1 MVPLHINCS
10 TETFEIDYIVVHYDR
25 WYRWK
30 HSGDL
35 GTVLFSFFLFLSLF
49 WITYLKMYL
58 QATDCDKKALHSEG
72 FKSDP
77 SSVSTTSIIAAQWC
91 EMMDWLSSD
100 SDMCC
105 HSVIERQQLK
115 LCTAVED
122 SANIHDTPSDGEV
135 YTCTDWKDPQIF
147 CMWGFVP
154 LSSNSLLVFE
164 KL

>member
-1 MVPLHINCS
+1 M
-10 TETFEIDYIVVHYDR
+10 IDDTAENIV
-25 WYRWK
+25 
-30 HSGDL
+30 GIL
-35 GTVLFSFFLFLSLF
+35 GLCFFFFSFFLSLF

-58 QATDCDKKALHSEG
+58 RATDCDKKALHSEG

-135 YTCTDWKDPQIF
+135 YTCISSDILYVRICPIKQQLTV
-147 CMWGFVP
+147 GFWETLKTGTIYLSILVQ
-154 LSSNSLLVFE
+154 LSSNYL
-164 KL
+164 